1 MGHAVTDIERE
12 GMAVRV
18 EVIAEG
24 LEQVSSTLTSMAE
37 RGLRLTPLMGR
48 IGLALIA
55 SVHENFAAEGR
66 PKWKP
71 LSAKTVASYQ
81 AAAVQKAQ
89 NTKRWQNA
97 KRAATKSK
105 IESARVEKDVGG
117 HKILVQSGDLRKS
130 IMIGEVT
137 ETSVEVGSSLPYAR
151 IHQLG
156 GTIGAITIKPRDKK
170 ALAIPTPN
178 GTIIR
183 RSANIP
189 ERKIPARP
197 YLAIQLDDVV
207 LISGLTMQYIRD
219 GR

>member
-1 MGHAVTDIERE
+1 M
-12 GMAVRV
+12 RV

-24 LEQVSSTLTSMAE
+24 LEEVSTALTSMAE
-37 RGLRLTPLMGR
+37 RGVQLSPLMGR
-48 IGLALIA
+48 IGLAMIA
-55 SVHENFAAEGR
+55 SVHENFAVEGR

-71 LSAKTVASYQ
+71 LSAKTVAAYQ

-97 KRAATKSK
+97 KKASTKSK
-105 IESARVEKDVGG
+105 IEASRVEKEVGG
-117 HKILVQSGDLRKS
+117 HKLLVQTGDLRKS
-130 IMIGEVT
+130 IMLGEVT
-137 ETSVEVGSSLPYAR
+137 ENSVEIGSSLPYAR

-156 GTIGAITIKPRDKK
+156 GTIGPITIKPRDKK
-170 ALAIPTPN
+170 ALAIPTVN

-197 YLAIQLDDVV
+197 YLVIQPDDVV
-207 LISGLTMQYIRD
+207 LIKGLTMQYIHE
-219 GR
+219 GV